1 MGFFNQYIGAGTS
14 SGGGSSNSTI
24 TDFRFNNA
32 DCSLTITS
40 SDGTSKSANLSE
52 LKTEWG
58 KLKDVT
64 VSSYFANLVNSA
76 FGGKILPGILD
87 ANGQSRPNNPDWV
100 NVRFKVKPGHTY
112 RLTHA
117 NSSNTV
123 LNHNPPRCSF
133 FDNNDAYVSEMN
145 WNNTNAGTVL
155 GNKKYAEIKIPD
167 NINNTIVYGSCN
179 LRITDGFN
187 EKEELMIWDVSESAD
202 PTEYVEFKKGGVLI
216 GETVDKKFISAT
228 GLTSKTVDGALDEL
242 NKKVINNTDLS
253 FSQVQLSANTQQY
266 EFKNSS
272 NTVIGNIPL
281 MTDDEVQNIKNL
293 FV

>member
-14 SGGGSSNSTI
+14 SGATI
-24 TDFRFNNA
+24 VNMHFDATT
-32 DCSLTITS
+32 SMLTIVT
-40 SDGTSKSANLSE
+40 SDGIQKQVDLSS
-52 LKTEWG
+52 LKTDWE

-76 FGGKILPGILD
+76 FGGKILSGILD
-87 ANGQSRPNNPDWV
+87 DNGGYRPNNSDWV

-117 NSSNTV
+117 NSSSTV
-123 LNHNPPRCSF
+123 LSGLPARCSF
-133 FDNNDAYVSEMN
+133 FNNNDTYVSEIA
-145 WNNTNAGTVL
+145 WNNNAGTIL
-155 GNKKYAEIKIPD
+155 GNKKYAELKVPD
-167 NINNTIVYGSCN
+167 NINNSIVYGSCN

-187 EKEELMIWDVSESAD
+187 EQEELMIWDLSESD
-202 PTEYVEFKKGGVLI
+202 TPTQFIDFKKGGVLI
-216 GETVDKKFISAT
+216 GASVDKAFISTT

-242 NKKVINNTDLS
+242 NRKVINNTDLA

-272 NTVIGNIPL
+272 NTVMGNIPL

>member
-14 SGGGSSNSTI
+14 SGATI
-24 TDFRFNNA
+24 VNMHFDATT
-32 DCSLTITS
+32 SLLTIVT
-40 SDGTSKSANLSE
+40 SDGIQKQVDLSS
-52 LKTEWG
+52 LKTDWE

-87 ANGQSRPNNPDWV
+87 DNGGYRPNNQDWV

-117 NSSNTV
+117 NSSSTV
-123 LNHNPPRCSF
+123 LTHNPPRCSF
-133 FDNNDAYVSEMN
+133 FNNNDTYVSEMN
-145 WNNTNAGTVL
+145 WSNNAGTVL
-155 GNKKYAEIKIPD
+155 GNKKYAEITIPD

-179 LRITDGFN
+179 LRITGGFN
-187 EKEELMIWDVSESAD
+187 EKEELMIWDLSESD
-202 PTEYVEFKKGGVLI
+202 TPTQFIDFKKGGVLI
-216 GETVDKKFISAT
+216 GASVDKEFISTT

-242 NKKVINNTDLS
+242 NRKVINNTDLA

-272 NTVIGNIPL
+272 NIVMGNIPL

>member
-14 SGGGSSNSTI
+14 SGATI
-24 TDFRFNNA
+24 VNMHFDATT
-32 DCSLTITS
+32 SMLTIVT
-40 SDGTSKSANLSE
+40 SDGIQKQVDLSS
-52 LKTEWG
+52 LKTDWE

-87 ANGQSRPNNPDWV
+87 ENGGYRPDNRDWV
-100 NVRFKVKPGHTY
+100 NVKFKVKPGHTY

-117 NSSNTV
+117 NSSSTV
-123 LNHNPPRCSF
+123 LSGLPARCSF
-133 FDNNDAYVSEMN
+133 FNNNDAYVSEIT
-145 WNNTNAGTVL
+145 WNNNAGTIL
-155 GNKKYAEIKIPD
+155 GNKKYAELKVPD
-167 NINNTIVYGSCN
+167 DIDSTIVYGSCN

-187 EKEELMIWDVSESAD
+187 EKAELMIWDLSESD
-202 PTEYVEFKKGGVLI
+202 TPTQFIDFKKGGVLI
-216 GETVDKKFISAT
+216 GASVDKEFISTT

-242 NKKVINNTDLS
+242 NRKVINNTDLA

>member
-14 SGGGSSNSTI
+14 SGATI
-24 TDFRFNNA
+24 VNMHFDATT
-32 DCSLTITS
+32 SMLTIVT
-40 SDGTSKSANLSE
+40 SDGIQKQVDLSS
-52 LKTEWG
+52 LKTDWE

-76 FGGKILPGILD
+76 FGGKILSGILD
-87 ANGQSRPNNPDWV
+87 DNGGYRPNNSDWV

-117 NSSNTV
+117 NSSSTV
-123 LNHNPPRCSF
+123 LSGSPARCSF
-133 FDNNDAYVSEMN
+133 FNNNDTYVSEIR
-145 WNNTNAGTVL
+145 WNNDVGTIL
-155 GNKKYAEIKIPD
+155 GNKKYAELKVPD
-167 NINNTIVYGSCN
+167 NIDNTIVYGSCN
-179 LRITDGFN
+179 LRITGGRN
-187 EKEELMIWDVSESAD
+187 EKEELMIWDLSESD
-202 PTEYVEFKKGGVLI
+202 TPTQFIDFKKGGVLI
-216 GETVDKKFISAT
+216 GASVDKEFISTT

-242 NKKVINNTDLS
+242 NRKVINNADLA
-253 FSQVQLSANTQQY
+253 FSQVQLSTNTQQY

-272 NTVIGNIPL
+272 NTVMGNIPL

>member
-14 SGGGSSNSTI
+14 SGATI
-24 TDFRFNNA
+24 VNMHFDATT
-32 DCSLTITS
+32 SMLTIVT
-40 SDGTSKSANLSE
+40 SDGIQKQVDLSS
-52 LKTEWG
+52 LKTDWE

-76 FGGKILPGILD
+76 FGGKILSGILD
-87 ANGQSRPNNPDWV
+87 DNGGYRPNNSDWV

-117 NSSNTV
+117 NSSSTV
-123 LNHNPPRCSF
+123 LSGLPARCSF
-133 FDNNDAYVSEMN
+133 FNNNDAFVSEIR
-145 WNNTNAGTVL
+145 WNNDVGTIL
-155 GNKKYAEIKIPD
+155 GNKKYAELRVPN
-167 NINNTIVYGSCN
+167 NIDNTIVYGSCN
-179 LRITDGFN
+179 LRITGGRN
-187 EKEELMIWDVSESAD
+187 EQEELMIWDLSESD
-202 PTEYVEFKKGGVLI
+202 TPTQFIDFKKGGVLI
-216 GETVDKKFISAT
+216 GASVDKEFISTT

-242 NKKVINNTDLS
+242 NRKVINNTDLA

>member
-14 SGGGSSNSTI
+14 SGATI
-24 TDFRFNNA
+24 VNMHFDATT
-32 DCSLTITS
+32 SMLTIVT
-40 SDGTSKSANLSE
+40 SDGIQKQVDLSS
-52 LKTEWG
+52 LKTDWE

-87 ANGQSRPNNPDWV
+87 ENGGYRPDNRDWV
-100 NVRFKVKPGHTY
+100 NVKFKVKPGHTY

-117 NSSNTV
+117 NSSSTV
-123 LNHNPPRCSF
+123 ISGLPARCSF
-133 FDNNDAYVSEMN
+133 FNNNDAYVSEIT
-145 WNNTNAGTVL
+145 WNNNAGTIL
-155 GNKKYAEIKIPD
+155 GNKKYAELKVPD
-167 NINNTIVYGSCN
+167 DIDKTIVYGSCN
-179 LRITDGFN
+179 LRITGGFN
-187 EKEELMIWDVSESAD
+187 EQAELMIWDLSESD
-202 PTEYVEFKKGGVLI
+202 TPTQFIDFKKGGVLI
-216 GETVDKKFISAT
+216 GASVDKEFISTT

-242 NKKVINNTDLS
+242 NRKVINNTDLA

-272 NTVIGNIPL
+272 NTVMGNIPL

>member
-1 MGFFNQYIGAGTS
+1 MSFFSGAGG
-14 SGGGSSNSTI
+14 SGGNSNSTI
-24 TDFRFNNA
+24 TDFIFNNA
-32 DCSLTITS
+32 DCNLTITS
-40 SDGTSKSANLSE
+40 SDGTSKVANLSE
-52 LKTEWG
+52 LKTDWE

-87 ANGQSRPNNPDWV
+87 DNGGYRPNNSDWV

-117 NSSNTV
+117 NSSSVV
-123 LNHNPPRCSF
+123 LTHNPPRCSF
-133 FDNNDAYVSEMN
+133 FNNNDTYVSEMN
-145 WNNTNAGTVL
+145 WSNNAGTVW
-155 GNKKYAEIKIPD
+155 GSRKYAEITIP
-167 NINNTIVYGSCN
+167 NSISSTVVYGSCN

-187 EKEELMIWDVSESAD
+187 EKEELMIWDVSESAN

-242 NKKVINNTDLS
+242 NRKSSNGITSIGV
-253 FSQVQLSANTQQY
+253 SANGDKY
-266 EFKNSS
+266 EFKNSDDRL
-272 NTVIGNIPL
+272 IGEIPL
-281 MTDDEVQNIKNL
+281 VTNQEIDSIINSLN
-293 FV
+293 

>member
-14 SGGGSSNSTI
+14 SGGSGGSSNSTI
-24 TDFRFNNA
+24 TDFRFNNT
-32 DCSLTITS
+32 DCNLTITS
-40 SDGTSKSANLSE
+40 SDGTSKVANLSE
-52 LKTEWG
+52 LKTDWE

-87 ANGQSRPNNPDWV
+87 ANGGYRHDNTDWV

-123 LNHNPPRCSF
+123 LNHKPPRCSF
-133 FDNNDAYVSEMN
+133 FNNNDTYVSEIT
-145 WNNTNAGTVL
+145 WNNDAGTVL

-179 LRITDGFN
+179 LRITGGFN
-187 EKEELMIWDVSESAD
+187 EKEELMIWDVSESVN

-216 GETVDKKFISAT
+216 GETVDKKFISTT

-242 NKKVINNTDLS
+242 NRKSSNGITNIGLS
-253 FSQVQLSANTQQY
+253 SSGNSY
-266 EFKNSS
+266 EFLDSS
-272 NTVIGNIPL
+272 GVVRGTIDF
-281 MTDDEVQNIKNL
+281 MTDQEVQNIKNL
-293 FV
+293 FN

>member
-14 SGGGSSNSTI
+14 SGGGGGSSNSTI

-32 DCSLTITS
+32 DSNLTITS

-52 LKTEWG
+52 LKTEWE

-64 VSSYFANLVNSA
+64 VLPYFANLANSA
-76 FGGKILPGILD
+76 FGGKIMPGILD
-87 ANGQSRPNNPDWV
+87 ASGQSRPDNRDWV

-117 NSSNTV
+117 NSSSTV
-123 LNHNPPRCSF
+123 VSGSPARCSF

-145 WNNTNAGTVL
+145 WSNTNAGIAW
-155 GNKKYAEIKIPD
+155 GSRKYAEITIP
-167 NINNTIVYGSCN
+167 NSISSTVVYGSCN
-179 LRITDGFN
+179 LRITNGFN
-187 EKEELMIWDVSESAD
+187 EKEELMIWDVSESAN

-242 NKKVINNTDLS
+242 NRKSSNGITNIG
-253 FSQVQLSANTQQY
+253 LSASGNSY
-266 EFKNSS
+266 EFKTSDNRVVGELELTTIQEIDSIINSL
-272 NTVIGNIPL
+272 N
-281 MTDDEVQNIKNL
+281 
-293 FV
+293 

>member
-14 SGGGSSNSTI
+14 SGATI
-24 TDFRFNNA
+24 VNMHFDATT
-32 DCSLTITS
+32 SMLTIVT
-40 SDGTSKSANLSE
+40 SDGIQKQVDLSS
-52 LKTEWG
+52 LKTDWE

-76 FGGKILPGILD
+76 FGGKILSGILD
-87 ANGQSRPNNPDWV
+87 DNGGYRPNNSDWV

-117 NSSNTV
+117 NSSSTV
-123 LNHNPPRCSF
+123 LSGLPARCSF
-133 FDNNDAYVSEMN
+133 FNNNDAFVSEIR
-145 WNNTNAGTVL
+145 WNNDVGTIL
-155 GNKKYAEIKIPD
+155 GNKKYAELRVPD
-167 NINNTIVYGSCN
+167 NIDNTIVYGSCN
-179 LRITDGFN
+179 LRITGGRN
-187 EKEELMIWDVSESAD
+187 EQEELMIWDLSESD
-202 PTEYVEFKKGGVLI
+202 TPTQFIDFKKGGVLI
-216 GETVDKKFISAT
+216 GASVDKEFISTT

-242 NKKVINNTDLS
+242 NRKVINNTDLA
-253 FSQVQLSANTQQY
+253 FSQVQLSTNTQQY

-272 NTVIGNIPL
+272 NTVMGNIPL

>member
-1 MGFFNQYIGAGTS
+1 MGFFNQYIGGGTS
-14 SGGGSSNSTI
+14 SGGGGGSSNSTI

-32 DCSLTITS
+32 DCNLTITS
-40 SDGTSKSANLSE
+40 SDGTSKVANLSE
-52 LKTEWG
+52 LKTDWE

-87 ANGQSRPNNPDWV
+87 ANGGYRHDNPDWV

-117 NSSNTV
+117 NSSSTV
-123 LNHNPPRCSF
+123 LSGSPARCSF
-133 FDNNDAYVSEMN
+133 FNNNDTYVSEITWNNDA
-145 WNNTNAGTVL
+145 GTIL
-155 GNKKYAEIKIPD
+155 GNKKYAELKVPD
-167 NINNTIVYGSCN
+167 NIDNTIVYGSCN
-179 LRITDGFN
+179 LRITNGFN
-187 EKEELMIWDVSESAD
+187 EKQQLMIWDVSESAD

-242 NKKVINNTDLS
+242 NRKSSNGITNIG
-253 FSQVQLSANTQQY
+253 LSASGNSY
-266 EFKNSS
+266 EFKTSDNRVVGELELTTIQEIDSIINSL
-272 NTVIGNIPL
+272 N
-281 MTDDEVQNIKNL
+281 
-293 FV
+293 